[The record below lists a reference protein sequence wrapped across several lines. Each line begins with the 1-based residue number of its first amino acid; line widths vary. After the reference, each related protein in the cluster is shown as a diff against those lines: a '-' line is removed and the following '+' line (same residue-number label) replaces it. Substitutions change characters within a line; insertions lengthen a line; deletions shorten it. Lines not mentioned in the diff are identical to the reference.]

1 MRYFIELAYNG
12 QAYHGWQIQPGD
24 STVQETI
31 EEALG
36 KLLGDKIPVVGCGRT
51 DTGVHASQ
59 FFLHFD
65 TALEVD
71 KEKLKYRLN
80 SFLPDDIAIFRIRKV
95 KEEAHARF
103 DAFSRSYEYR
113 IHNGKNPFMIG
124 TVLQRRTRDLDLEK
138 MNEAAKML
146 LEYEDF
152 QCFSRSKSD
161 VKTYLCKIEE
171 AGWTQEGELLVFQI
185 TANRFLRNMVR
196 AIVGTLMEI
205 GRGKREVVDFRRI
218 LESRDRKEAGPS
230 AKAEGLYLTR
240 VRYPEQIFI
249 D

>member
-1 MRYFIELAYNG
+1 M
-12 QAYHGWQIQPGD
+12 
-24 STVQETI
+24 
-31 EEALG
+31 
-36 KLLGDKIPVVGCGRT
+36 LLGEKVPVVGCGRT

-65 TALEVD
+65 TSIEVD

-80 SFLPDDIAIFRIRKV
+80 SFLPEDIAIFRIRKV
-95 KEEAHARF
+95 KEDAHARF
-103 DAFSRSYEYR
+103 DALSRSYEYR
-113 IHNGKNPFMIG
+113 IHNGKNPFMTG
-124 TVLQRRTRDLDLEK
+124 TVLQLRTRDLDLDR
-138 MNEAAKML
+138 MNEASKML

-161 VKTYLCKIEE
+161 VKTYICRIEK
-171 AGWTQEGELLVFQI
+171 AGWKKDGELLVFQI

-196 AIVGTLMEI
+196 AIVGTLLEI
-205 GRGKREVVDFRRI
+205 GRGKKEVADFRRI
-218 LESRDRKEAGPS
+218 IESRDRTQAGPS

-240 VRYPEQIFI
+240 VSYPEQIFI